1 MAQANA
7 SFSVKGWEETTWDG
21 KPSHEVEG
29 DKMTHAVVQY
39 AYQGDL
45 EGTSNMQY
53 LMTYGKGRQTTFIG
67 LEQFTGKLAGRS
79 GSFVFQ
85 HIGKDENNVVTA
97 EFVIVPGSGTG
108 DLQGIRGKGCVHLAG
123 HQESYP
129 HTFEYEFASF

>member
-7 SFSVKGWEETTWDG
+7 SFSVKAWEETTWDG

-67 LEQFTGKLAGRS
+67 LEQSS
-79 GSFVFQ
+79 GS
-85 HIGKDENNVVTA
+85 GLG
-97 EFVIVPGSGTG
+97 EFGSWE
-108 DLQGIRGKGCVHLAG
+108 RS
-123 HQESYP
+123 E
-129 HTFEYEFASF
+129 